1 MTDLIEKYEET
12 IKSLEKEIQTLEKI
26 IRHKDKM
33 ITRLRNGNVS
43 IIEYYDK
50 LMNLMDRTLS
60 IAKYYKDEVKTYEN
74 MIDADE
80 IVAET
85 LSDRKNK
92 IVKNRDKI
100 EYARAEIAEEFS
112 RVNTELEFIQNM
124 STAREKPTRKIKR
137 KVGLVYDH
145 QELAFDN
152 DSYQKFNS
160 VQIKSKIDRKILK
173 YRFETNPQLSFTE
186 IGKKVGLSRSTV
198 HDRFKK
204 ITKEYEIFAESFQK
218 PKKPTE

>member
-1 MTDLIEKYEET
+1 MTDFYNIDKET
-12 IKSLEKEIQTLEKI
+12 INALEKEIQTLEKI

-50 LMNLMDRTLS
+50 LMNLMDRTMS
-60 IAKYYKDEVKTYEN
+60 IAKYYKDEVKSYEDI
-74 MIDADE
+74 MDADE
-80 IVAET
+80 ILTNT
-85 LSDRKNK
+85 LSDKKN
-92 IVKNRDKI
+92 IIAKNRDMI
-100 EYARAEIAEEFS
+100 ESERAEIADEFS

-124 STAREKPTRKIKR
+124 STVIEQPTRKVKR

-173 YRFETNPQLSFTE
+173 YRFQTNPQLSFTE

-204 ITKEYEIFAESFQK
+204 IIKEYEIFAESFQK
-218 PKKPTE
+218 PKKPTK

>member
-1 MTDLIEKYEET
+1 MTDFYNIDKET
-12 IKSLEKEIQTLEKI
+12 IKALEKEIQTLEKI

-43 IIEYYDK
+43 IIEYHDK

-60 IAKYYKDEVKTYEN
+60 IAKYYKEEVKAYEDI
-74 MIDADE
+74 IDTDE

-124 STAREKPTRKIKR
+124 STARDKPTRKIKR

-145 QELAFDN
+145 QELVFDN

-160 VQIKSKIDRKILK
+160 VQIKSKVDRKILK

-186 IGKKVGLSRSTV
+186 IGKKVGLSSSTV
-198 HDRFKK
+198 HNRYKK
-204 ITKEYEIFAESFQK
+204 IIKEYQIFAESFQM
-218 PKKPTE
+218 PKEPIK

>member
-1 MTDLIEKYEET
+1 MTDFYNIDKET
-12 IKSLEKEIQTLEKI
+12 IKALEKEIQTLEKI

-60 IAKYYKDEVKTYEN
+60 IAKYYEDEVKTYEN

-100 EYARAEIAEEFS
+100 ENARAEIEEEFS

-124 STAREKPTRKIKR
+124 STVRKQPTRKVKR
-137 KVGLVYDH
+137 KVGLVY
-145 QELAFDN
+145 EN
-152 DSYQKFNS
+152 
-160 VQIKSKIDRKILK
+160 
-173 YRFETNPQLSFTE
+173 
-186 IGKKVGLSRSTV
+186 
-198 HDRFKK
+198 
-204 ITKEYEIFAESFQK
+204 
-218 PKKPTE
+218 

>member
-1 MTDLIEKYEET
+1 MTDFYNIDKET
-12 IKSLEKEIQTLEKI
+12 IKALEKEIQTLEKI

-43 IIEYYDK
+43 IIENYDK

-60 IAKYYKDEVKTYEN
+60 IAKYYEDEVKTYEN

-100 EYARAEIAEEFS
+100 ENARAEIEEEFS

-124 STAREKPTRKIKR
+124 STVVEQPTRKVKR
-137 KVGLVYDH
+137 KVAPV
-145 QELAFDN
+145 
-152 DSYQKFNS
+152 
-160 VQIKSKIDRKILK
+160 
-173 YRFETNPQLSFTE
+173 
-186 IGKKVGLSRSTV
+186 
-198 HDRFKK
+198 
-204 ITKEYEIFAESFQK
+204 
-218 PKKPTE
+218 

>member
-1 MTDLIEKYEET
+1 MTDFYNIDKET
-12 IKSLEKEIQTLEKI
+12 IKALEKEIQTLEKI

-50 LMNLMDRTLS
+50 LMNLMDRTLR

-92 IVKNRDKI
+92 IVKNRGKI
-100 EYARAEIAEEFS
+100 ENARAEIAEEFI

-124 STAREKPTRKIKR
+124 STVRKQPTRKVKR
-137 KVGLVYDH
+137 KVGLVYDN
-145 QELAFDN
+145 QELIFDN

-186 IGKKVGLSRSTV
+186 IGKKVGLSSSTV
-198 HDRFKK
+198 HDRYKK
-204 ITKEYEIFAESFQK
+204 IIKEYEIFSESFQM
-218 PKKPTE
+218 PKETKK

>member
-1 MTDLIEKYEET
+1 MTDFYNIDKKT
-12 IKSLEKEIQTLEKI
+12 IKALEKEIQTLEKI
-26 IRHKDKM
+26 NRHKDKM

-60 IAKYYKDEVKTYEN
+60 IAKYYENEVKTYEN

-100 EYARAEIAEEFS
+100 ENARAEIEEEFS

-124 STAREKPTRKIKR
+124 STVRKQPTRKVKR
-137 KVGLVYDH
+137 KVGLVYDN
-145 QELAFDN
+145 QELVFDN
-152 DSYQKFNS
+152 DSYQKYNS
-160 VQIKSKIDRKILK
+160 VQVKSKIDRKNHN
-173 YRFETNPQLSFTE
+173 FF
-186 IGKKVGLSRSTV
+186 GKTLA
-198 HDRFKK
+198 KK
-204 ITKEYEIFAESFQK
+204 
-218 PKKPTE
+218 